1 MNLYLLSQNVNDG
14 YDTYDSCVVAAESS
28 DEART
33 ITPSSGYKSSWCS
46 PDEVVVKF
54 IGNAAEGVKAGI
66 VLASF
71 NAG

>member
-14 YDTYDSCVVAAESS
+14 YDTYDSCVVAAESA

-33 ITPSSGYKSSWCS
+33 ITPSSFGYGWCS
-46 PDEVVVKF
+46 PNEVVVKF
-54 IGNAAEGVKAGI
+54 IGNATEGVKAGI